1 MSPNHLA
8 ARAGVQATT
17 GRVGEADRYNPGIGR
32 LRRLAGRRL
41 DAVRIHRRSGDT
53 P

>member
-1 MSPNHLA
+1 VPPNHLA
-8 ARAGVQATT
+8 ARADAQATT
-17 GRVGEADRYNPGIGR
+17 GRVGGADRYNPGIGR

>member
-1 MSPNHLA
+1 MSPNCPA
-8 ARAGVQATT
+8 APDDAKPSIGGIR
-17 GRVGEADRYNPGIGR
+17 RVDRYNPGIGR

-41 DAVRIHRRSGDT
+41 DAAGVHRQLGDT

>member
-1 MSPNHLA
+1 MSPNCLA
-8 ARAGVQATT
+8 APDDAQTTT
-17 GRVGEADRYNPGIGR
+17 GGVGEADRYNPGIGR

-41 DAVRIHRRSGDT
+41 DAAGIHRQLGDT